1 MPLLKVSEVTK
12 TYKTGERKTHVLHGV
27 SFDLNRK
34 ESLAILGGSGVG
46 KSTLLHIIGS
56 LDHPT
61 SGEVFFDGESLRNKS
76 DQELAQFRNQS
87 LGFVFQFHYL
97 LGEFNAQENVAMPL
111 RIAGVS
117 KAESLEM
124 SAQLLNKFGLSHR
137 LDHYPASM
145 SGGEQQRVAI
155 ARAIIMK
162 PELILADE
170 PTGNLDKKNSLVV
183 QDTFNQIVEDMGVGL
198 IVVTHDRAFAQAFQ
212 RSKEMKEGRWVDQ
225 F

>member
-1 MPLLKVSEVTK
+1 MTK
-12 TYKTGERKTHVLHGV
+12 TYQSGERETRVLHGV
-27 SFDLNRK
+27 SLELK
-34 ESLAILGGSGVG
+34 KGESLAVLGGSGVG

-61 SGEVFFDGESLRNKS
+61 SGEVFFEGESLSDKS
-76 DQELAQFRNQS
+76 DHELAHFRNRN

-111 RIAGVS
+111 RISGAS
-117 KAESLEM
+117 KSESLER
-124 SAQLLNKFGLSHR
+124 SAALLTKLGLSHR
-137 LDHYPASM
+137 LDHFPASM

-155 ARAIIMK
+155 ARAIIMN

-170 PTGNLDKKNSLVV
+170 PTGNLDKENSLLV
-183 QDTFNQIVEDMGVGL
+183 QETFNQIVDEMGVGL
-198 IVVTHDRAFAQAFQ
+198 IVVTHDRSFAKAFQ
-212 RSKEMKEGRWVDQ
+212 RSKEMKEGRWADS

>member
-1 MPLLKVSEVTK
+1 MSLLKVSNVTK
-12 TYKTGERKTHVLHGV
+12 IYQSGERETHVLHGV
-27 SFDLNRK
+27 SLDLNRK

-61 SGEVFFDGESLRNKS
+61 SGEVIFDGESLKDKS
-76 DQELAQFRNQS
+76 DLELARFRNQS

-111 RIAGVS
+111 RISGMS
-117 KAESLEM
+117 KAESLEK
-124 SAQLLNKFGLSHR
+124 SAQILNKFGLSHR

-155 ARAIIMK
+155 ARAIIMN

-170 PTGNLDKKNSLVV
+170 PTGNLDKKNSMLV
-183 QDTFNQIVEDMGVGL
+183 QDTFNQIVDEMGVGL
-198 IVVTHDRAFAQAFQ
+198 IVVTHDRSFAKAFQ
-212 RSKEMKEGRWVDQ
+212 RSKEMKEGRWADQ

>member
-1 MPLLKVSEVTK
+1 LSLLKVSNVTK
-12 TYKTGERKTHVLHGV
+12 TYKNGERETQVLHGV
-27 SFDLNRK
+27 SLELK
-34 ESLAILGGSGVG
+34 KGESLAVLGGSGVG

-61 SGEVFFDGESLRNKS
+61 SGEVFFDGESLSEKS
-76 DQELAQFRNQS
+76 DDELARFRNHS

-111 RIAGVS
+111 RISGES
-117 KAESLEM
+117 KGESMEKSAE
-124 SAQLLNKFGLSHR
+124 LLKKLGLGHR
-137 LDHYPASM
+137 LDHFPASM

-155 ARAIIMK
+155 ARAIIMN

-170 PTGNLDKKNSLVV
+170 PTGNLDKENSLLI
-183 QDTFNQIVEDMGVGL
+183 QETFNQIVNDMGVGL
-198 IVVTHDRAFAQAFQ
+198 IVVTHDRGFAKAFQ
-212 RSKEMKEGRWVDQ
+212 RSKEMKEGRWADS